1 MLCALGSF
9 FPDLQ
14 TIDRD
19 FLYCICICK
28 SVCTSMNS
36 RCYWDELLSK
46 NTIKRAVIDMFC
58 ALHIQSVLI
67 QQTQVSFLT

>member
-1 MLCALGSF
+1 
-9 FPDLQ
+9 
-14 TIDRD
+14 
-19 FLYCICICK
+19 
-28 SVCTSMNS
+28 MNL